1 MRKKTK
7 FRHSSK
13 IKDDIDLI
21 KIEVRDNQFLIE
33 KNIGT
38 VKKTIHTWLVWKKTP
53 EIMLEIEKNYRLY
66 RRVY

>member
-33 KNIGT
+33 KIIDA
-38 VKKTIHTWLVWKKTP
+38 V
-53 EIMLEIEKNYRLY
+53 EKNNPFVMENPWNYAWNRKRLQA
-66 RRVY
+66 V

>member
-33 KNIGT
+33 KIIDA
-38 VKKTIHTWLVWKKTP
+38 V
-53 EIMLEIEKNYRLY
+53 EKNNPF
-66 RRVY
+66 VMENP